1 MNRDEGLALAL
12 DFAKQDGLLPV
23 VVQDA
28 QSRAVLMLAYV
39 NEAALQATQETGF
52 AHYYSRSRDRLWKK
66 GETSGHVQ
74 RVVEV
79 LVDCDQDTLLYL
91 VEQTGPA
98 CHTHRSTCFYRRLDG
113 AQLTWLNETCA
124 EP

>member
-98 CHTHRSTCFYRRLDG
+98 CHTYRSTCFYRRLDG

>member
-39 NEAALQATQETGF
+39 NEAALHATQETGF

-98 CHTHRSTCFYRRLDG
+98 CHTYRSTCFYRRLDG